1 MGDALSP
8 TVLRLRYSRPN
19 GSDRSSESSQ
29 RWFKPGMRV
38 SIRFSINCFSG
49 CAEKPQALKCCS
61 MPKDEFEHGS
71 AVVEE
76 TESKTRLERPPLY
89 KVLLHNDD
97 FTPMEFV
104 VFILQTIFNHGENDA
119 VRLML
124 DVHRKGIGFA
134 GIYTYEVAEMKVE
147 KVTSLAQ
154 ANEFPLL
161 CTMEEDDDHKGT

>member
-1 MGDALSP
+1 
-8 TVLRLRYSRPN
+8 
-19 GSDRSSESSQ
+19 
-29 RWFKPGMRV
+29 
-38 SIRFSINCFSG
+38 
-49 CAEKPQALKCCS
+49 
-61 MPKDEFEHGS
+61 MPKEEFQRGG
-71 AVVEE
+71 AVIEE
-76 TESKTRLERPPLY
+76 TESKTKLERPPLY

-124 DVHRKGIGFA
+124 DVHRKGIGLA
-134 GIYTYEVAEMKVE
+134 GVYTYEIAEMKVD